1 MSTDHAKCALSTPDP
16 YAGTVTKA
24 GAPQS
29 VGQTWSVVQAAKY
42 FDLPPLIVRRG
53 DWAVCRDGIHCLYV
67 TYFIP
72 KERFGEINW
81 IHQVTE
87 KTWVDKGDFIS
98 IFEMAQEMVALKK
111 I

>member
-1 MSTDHAKCALSTPDP
+1 MSTDHAKCALITPDP

-24 GAPQS
+24 GTPQS
-29 VGQTWSVVQAAKY
+29 AGEKWSVVQAAKY

-53 DWAVCRDGIHCLYV
+53 DWAVCRDGINCLYV
-67 TYFIP
+67 TYFIS
-72 KERFGEINW
+72 KERFGEIDW
-81 IHQVTE
+81 IDQVTE

-98 IFEMAQEMVALKK
+98 IFKTAKEMVTLEM